1 MQPMLNRALAT
12 CLFVFAFQAPAL
24 ATKYYLEDEKES
36 AATVG
41 NAEGRVIVGVLL
53 KQDLS
58 TYTIRIVGGE
68 VTIAKSAVKRIENDG
83 MTIAKIEKMEKDS
96 ATAVAASETQRRE
109 IQAAEASARRSAA
122 ESKSQPAKTEE
133 QSILIEI
140 DFQGL
145 LPGYTFRTFDPVL
158 GRANLT
164 GLRAV
169 IEDFLR
175 REIKKAAHR

>member
-1 MQPMLNRALAT
+1 MQTMLNRALVT
-12 CLFVFAFQAPAL
+12 CLLVFAFQAPAL
-24 ATKYYLEDEKES
+24 ATKFHLADEKES
-36 AATVG
+36 KDTEG
-41 NAEGRVIVGVLL
+41 NAEGRVIEGVLL
-53 KQDLS
+53 KEDKT

-68 VTIAKSAVKRIENDG
+68 ITIPKSAVKRTENDAL
-83 MTIAKIEKMEKDS
+83 TVAKIETMEKGR
-96 ATAVAASETQRRE
+96 ATTVAASETQRRQ
-109 IQAAEASARRSAA
+109 IQAAEASARRRTDEAPTPAA
-122 ESKSQPAKTEE
+122 KSGE
-133 QSILIEI
+133 QSLLIEV

-175 REIKKAAHR
+175 SEVKRAAHR

>member
-1 MQPMLNRALAT
+1 MLNRALASF
-12 CLFVFAFQAPAL
+12 LIVFAFQAPAQ
-24 ATKYYLEDEKES
+24 ATKFHLADEEES
-36 AATVG
+36 KATVG
-41 NAEGRVIVGVLL
+41 NAEGRVIEGVLL
-53 KQDLS
+53 SEDKT

-68 VTIAKSAVKRIENDG
+68 ITIAKSAVKRTEDDAL
-83 MTIAKIEKMEKDS
+83 TIAKIETMEKS
-96 ATAVAASETQRRE
+96 RATAVAASETQRRQ
-109 IQAAEASARRSAA
+109 IQAAEASARRSATEA
-122 ESKSQPAKTEE
+122 STQPAKIEE
-133 QSILIEI
+133 RSMVIEI